1 MNLQPRS
8 IHSRTSRTQGKR
20 EKCCGAKSIFLTRT
34 PNELIFFDMKK
45 THASGI
51 PAEWLYLSRLFSA
64 LGDEERQRILLLFP
78 AGGKL
83 NASQITQASTLS
95 RPTVSHHLKVLCKA
109 GVLDRSKQGREI
121 HFGLRTAALIDHLQS
136 VIDYL
141 EAHR

>member
-1 MNLQPRS
+1 VENVAAQKQL
-8 IHSRTSRTQGKR
+8 
-20 EKCCGAKSIFLTRT
+20 CLTRT
-34 PNELIFFDMKK
+34 PNKSIFFDMKK
-45 THASGI
+45 TYASGI
-51 PAEWLYLSRLFSA
+51 PAEWLHLSRLFSA

-95 RPTVSHHLKVLCKA
+95 RPTVSHHLKVLCEA
-109 GVLDRSKQGREI
+109 GILDRSKQGREI
-121 HFGLRTAALIDHLQS
+121 HFRLRAAVLIDHLQS